1 MQIAAFSPV
10 GVKTD
15 VAATTAQTRT
25 AMQVATSPTLSYNLR
40 VVNEADDTAL
50 VAMGTVAVDA
60 TTDTGALAIPPGERI
75 VAWPFGAT
83 HCSVALRSG
92 SGTVQIQ
99 LGAGV

>member
-25 AMQVATSPTLSYNLR
+25 AMQVATSPAMPYTLR
-40 VVNEADDTAL
+40 VVNETDDTAL
-50 VAMGTVAVDA
+50 VAMGGSTVDA
-60 TTDTGALAIPPGERI
+60 TTDTTALAIPP
-75 VAWPFGAT
+75 GAT

>member
-1 MQIAAFSPV
+1 MNIAAFSPV

-50 VAMGTVAVDA
+50 VAMGDVTVDA

-75 VAWPFGAT
+75 IAWPFGAT
-83 HCSVALRSG
+83 HCSIVLRSG

-99 LGAGV
+99 LGTGV

>member
-25 AMQVATSPTLSYNLR
+25 ETRVATSPAMPYTLR
-40 VVNEADDTAL
+40 VVNETDDTAL
-50 VAMGTVAVDA
+50 VAMGGSTVDA
-60 TTDTGALAIPPGERI
+60 TTDTTALAIPPGERI
-75 VAWPFGAT
+75 VTWKSDAT